1 MNRRP
6 RSPVAL
12 WVALC
17 LGLLGFGLLG
27 WGTPAEESPSHP
39 SGTPPADKILVV
51 LGDSLSAG
59 FGVDPSEAWPAR
71 IQEKIRHSGLP
82 WKLVNAGLSGDTSA
96 GGLRRLDWI
105 LRRPVDA
112 LLLELGSND
121 GLRGLPLEATRTNL
135 QMVIERTRAKHPN
148 VRIVLAGM
156 KMPENLGEAYTRQF
170 ESLYSDLAQ
179 SHQAALIPFLLEGV
193 GGRPELNLP
202 DQIHPNAEGH
212 RRVATNVWKVLQ
224 PVLQA
229 R

>member
-1 MNRRP
+1 MNRRSC
-6 RSPVAL
+6 SPIAL

-17 LGLLGFGLLG
+17 LGLLS
-27 WGTPAEESPSHP
+27 WRMCAAETVSNT
-39 SGTPPADKILVV
+39 SGTLPADKSLVV

-59 FGVDPSEAWPAR
+59 FGVDLSEAWPAR
-71 IQEKIRHSGLP
+71 IQEKIREAGLP

-135 QMVIERTRAKHPN
+135 QTVIERTRAKYPK

-170 ESLYSDLAQ
+170 ETLYRDLA
-179 SHQAALIPFLLEGV
+179 ATNKVALIPFLLDGV
-193 GGRPELNLP
+193 GGRAELNLP
-202 DQIHPNAEGH
+202 DQIHPNVEGH

-224 PVLQA
+224 PVLQPH
-229 R
+229 

>member
-1 MNRRP
+1 MRG
-6 RSPVAL
+6 SA
-12 WVALC
+12 A
-17 LGLLGFGLLG
+17 
-27 WGTPAEESPSHP
+27 TPQRAVS
-39 SGTPPADKILVV
+39 VV
-51 LGDSLSAG
+51 
-59 FGVDPSEAWPAR
+59 W
-71 IQEKIRHSGLP
+71 
-82 WKLVNAGLSGDTSA
+82 
-96 GGLRRLDWI
+96 DWI

-156 KMPENLGEAYTRQF
+156 KMPENLGEGYTRQF

>member
-1 MNRRP
+1 MNRRTC
-6 RSPVAL
+6 SPIAL
-12 WVALC
+12 WVVLC
-17 LGLLGFGLLG
+17 LGMLG
-27 WGTPAEESPSHP
+27 WGMLAAESAAQS
-39 SGTPPADKILVV
+39 SGTRPADKILVV

-71 IQEKIRHSGLP
+71 IQEKIREAGLP

-135 QMVIERTRAKHPN
+135 QTVIERTRAKNPN

-170 ESLYSDLAQ
+170 ESLYRDLAETNKV
-179 SHQAALIPFLLEGV
+179 ALIPFLLDGV
-193 GGRPELNLP
+193 GGRSELNLP

-224 PVLQA
+224 PVLQPH
-229 R
+229 

>member
-1 MNRRP
+1 MNRRTCFP
-6 RSPVAL
+6 IAL

-17 LGLLGFGLLG
+17 LGLLS
-27 WGTPAEESPSHP
+27 WRMSAAETVSNT
-39 SGTPPADKILVV
+39 SGTLPADKSLVV

-59 FGVDPSEAWPAR
+59 FGVDLSEAWPAR
-71 IQEKIRHSGLP
+71 IQEKIREAGLP

-135 QMVIERTRAKHPN
+135 QTVIERTRAKYPK

-170 ESLYSDLAQ
+170 ETLYRDLA
-179 SHQAALIPFLLEGV
+179 ATNKVALIPFLLDGV
-193 GGRPELNLP
+193 GGRAELNLP
-202 DQIHPNAEGH
+202 DQIHPNVEGH

-224 PVLQA
+224 PVLQPH
-229 R
+229 

>member
-1 MNRRP
+1 MNRR
-6 RSPVAL
+6 SCFPVAL

-17 LGLLGFGLLG
+17 LGMLG
-27 WGTPAEESPSHP
+27 WGMLAAETAAQS
-39 SGTPPADKILVV
+39 SGTRPADKILVV

-71 IQEKIRHSGLP
+71 IQEKIREAGLP

-135 QMVIERTRAKHPN
+135 QTVIERTRAKYPN

-170 ESLYSDLAQ
+170 ESLYRDLAETNKV
-179 SHQAALIPFLLEGV
+179 ALIPFLLDGV
-193 GGRPELNLP
+193 GGRSELNLP

-224 PVLQA
+224 PVLQPH
-229 R
+229 

>member
-6 RSPVAL
+6 RSPIAL

-17 LGLLGFGLLG
+17 LGLLS
-27 WGTPAEESPSHP
+27 WRVCAAETVSNT
-39 SGTPPADKILVV
+39 SGTLPADKSLVV

-59 FGVDPSEAWPAR
+59 FGVDLSEAWPAR
-71 IQEKIRHSGLP
+71 IQEKIREAGLP

-135 QMVIERTRAKHPN
+135 QTVIERTRAKYPK

-170 ESLYSDLAQ
+170 ETLYRDLA
-179 SHQAALIPFLLEGV
+179 ATNKVALIPFLLDGV
-193 GGRPELNLP
+193 GGRAELNLP
-202 DQIHPNAEGH
+202 DQIHPNVEGH

-224 PVLQA
+224 PVLQPN
-229 R
+229 